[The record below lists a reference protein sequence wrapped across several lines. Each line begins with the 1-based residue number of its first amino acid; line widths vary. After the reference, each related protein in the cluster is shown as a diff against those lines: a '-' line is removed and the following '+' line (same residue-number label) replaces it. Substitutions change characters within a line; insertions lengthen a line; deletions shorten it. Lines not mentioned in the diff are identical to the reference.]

1 MFASVKFLIHNF
13 LISSCGLF
21 YTHTHKHK
29 DSIVCTA
36 GLAVLNSLSCCFSV
50 KLLISLS
57 NLNKSLAGYLRGVTL
72 YIICFFSLV
81 AFNIFSLSLF
91 LWVWV
96 ICVFVYSSLG
106 LSYMGLFSL
115 PGLEFFLS
123 HVRDIFSSY
132 LFKYLLWPFL
142 FLFSFWGSHT
152 SLRHSSFLYSFF
164 FIQFF

>member
-50 KLLISLS
+50 KLLISML

-81 AFNIFSLSLF
+81 AFNIFSIVFNNFNLL
-91 LWVWV
+91 L
-96 ICVFVYSSLG
+96 CVSVCSSLG
-106 LSYMGLFSL
+106 FSSMGLCTYWTRMSVSFIMIEKFL
-115 PGLEFFLS
+115 PTVS
-123 HVRDIFSSY
+123 QIFS
-132 LFKYLLWPFL
+132 
-142 FLFSFWGSHT
+142 
-152 SLRHSSFLYSFF
+152 
-164 FIQFF
+164 